1 MANRMKVKYNKNWGD
16 VKKINLLLFVTSLLD
31 LRYKMASL
39 EYWFMLSFGAE
50 KAEIIDSQLKWV
62 LGRLYEHYACG
73 SKNVGSGSILSMM
86 KCGVVQHLLVV
97 LGL

>member
-39 EYWFMLSFGAE
+39 E
-50 KAEIIDSQLKWV
+50 IIDSQLKWV
-62 LGRLYEHYACG
+62 LGRLYERYACG